1 VNELQGIGTG
11 FVVMKSYDG
20 GKNWET
26 GRECRD
32 FVTATDLAQVLRSE
46 HPSIRFRVEARS
58 TSGRIRVRPERPEGF
73 GSP

>member
-1 VNELQGIGTG
+1 MDQLQGAQGD

-20 GKNWET
+20 GKNWEA

-32 FVTATDLAQVLRSE
+32 FVTATDLAQVLRTE
-46 HPSIRFRVEARS
+46 HPSIRFKVEARS
-58 TSGRIRVRPERPEGF
+58 TSGRIRVRPPRGF

>member
-1 VNELQGIGTG
+1 MNAQGG

-20 GKNWET
+20 GKNWEA

-46 HPSIRFRVEARS
+46 HPSIRFKVEVRS
-58 TSGRIRVRPERPEGF
+58 ASGRIRVRPDRQGGF

>member
-1 VNELQGIGTG
+1 MNPGTQGG

-20 GKNWET
+20 GKNWEA

-32 FVTATDLAQVLRSE
+32 FVTATDLAQVLRTE
-46 HPSIRFRVEARS
+46 HPSIRFRVEGRS
-58 TSGRIRVRPERPEGF
+58 ASGRIRVRPEHQGDF

>member
-1 VNELQGIGTG
+1 VDQLQGAQGD

-20 GKNWET
+20 GKNWEA